1 MKTKVIGIPLS
12 RLGLKRKLFFENFM
26 NKLLTFFAALT
37 LQILL
42 PVSAQEPGTG
52 LTEAQKDRE
61 RLIDLALSLEA
72 DFSRTLQ
79 DFTQLQKDYAKLL
92 KKKAIPDQSAKVQDL
107 QGKLKHALAKL
118 AEKKPVGPD
127 PQTQKLLK
135 QDMVNL
141 RNELHRERQDLL
153 VARARLIRANEL
165 ESKLDKET
173 TGRIQ
178 TTKELKQIKAEHAK
192 LLGELKATMAKL
204 KEKEQGHEVAI
215 ARIDSLQ
222 KENLTL
228 KEKVKIKDFE
238 IARLL
243 PIEQQYNKVTIT
255 ATELKKEQIRLAK
268 ILADRENQLV
278 NLKSHLAAEVKRSLE
293 IPILVQAQ
301 SDLEKKLAES
311 SASNNEFRKNNEILV
326 TKQNELEERINEGQ
340 QTIIAMRAQLEKN
353 ENAIASVTKLN
364 AMNEILVAEK
374 ALLKNTADMA
384 KAELVKAMGLRTRL
398 EAELAETKKIA
409 VTVETLKNKN
419 SVLIEGQ
426 AMIQDRLRANEKSFS
441 LLKADRDRLE
451 VAYKDLEKAKI
462 DLITEITQHN
472 DELNKLR
479 AELVEKSKDSEA
491 LGALT
496 EEKAALEA
504 QLLKRDEDLKKARKE
519 LGKLQISA
527 TILEKQLVS
536 LKRTTTT
543 INPIRYAK
551 GDANITNQQTRVL
564 NEVQQVLKIF
574 PNAKFEIVG
583 HTCNL
588 GILDQNIDLSQR
600 RAKSLHDFLLS
611 KGIQKDRLKHR
622 GVGQSE
628 PAVPNTNEANRRQ
641 NRRVEV
647 EILD

>member
-1 MKTKVIGIPLS
+1 
-12 RLGLKRKLFFENFM
+12 M
-26 NKLLTFFAALT
+26 NKILTFFAALT
-37 LQILL
+37 LQILP
-42 PVSAQEPGTG
+42 PVSAQEPGTE

-92 KKKAIPDQSAKVQDL
+92 KKKTIPDQSAKVQDL

-153 VARARLIRANEL
+153 VARARLIRADEL

-178 TTKELKQIKAEHAK
+178 TTKELKQIKAERAK

-228 KEKVKIKDFE
+228 KEKVKIKDAE

-326 TKQNELEERINEGQ
+326 TKRNELEERIDEGQ

-364 AMNEILVAEK
+364 AMNEVLVAEK

-472 DELNKLR
+472 DELNKLS

-504 QLLKRDEDLKKARKE
+504 QLLRRDEDLKKARKE
-519 LGKLQISA
+519 LGKLQINA
-527 TILEKQLVS
+527 TVLEKQLVS

-588 GILDQNIDLSQR
+588 G
-600 RAKSLHDFLLS
+600 
-611 KGIQKDRLKHR
+611 
-622 GVGQSE
+622 
-628 PAVPNTNEANRRQ
+628 
-641 NRRVEV
+641 
-647 EILD
+647 

>member
-1 MKTKVIGIPLS
+1 
-12 RLGLKRKLFFENFM
+12 M
-26 NKLLTFFAALT
+26 NKILTFFAALT
-37 LQILL
+37 LQIL
-42 PVSAQEPGTG
+42 PPASAQEPGTG

-153 VARARLIRANEL
+153 VARARLIRAKEL

-178 TTKELKQIKAEHAK
+178 TTKELKQIKAERAK

-228 KEKVKIKDFE
+228 KEKVKIKDAE

-326 TKQNELEERINEGQ
+326 TKRNELEERIDEGQ

-384 KAELVKAMGLRTRL
+384 KAELVKAMGLRT
-398 EAELAETKKIA
+398 
-409 VTVETLKNKN
+409 
-419 SVLIEGQ
+419 
-426 AMIQDRLRANEKSFS
+426 
-441 LLKADRDRLE
+441 
-451 VAYKDLEKAKI
+451 
-462 DLITEITQHN
+462 
-472 DELNKLR
+472 
-479 AELVEKSKDSEA
+479 
-491 LGALT
+491 
-496 EEKAALEA
+496 
-504 QLLKRDEDLKKARKE
+504 
-519 LGKLQISA
+519 
-527 TILEKQLVS
+527 
-536 LKRTTTT
+536 
-543 INPIRYAK
+543 
-551 GDANITNQQTRVL
+551 
-564 NEVQQVLKIF
+564 
-574 PNAKFEIVG
+574 
-583 HTCNL
+583 
-588 GILDQNIDLSQR
+588 
-600 RAKSLHDFLLS
+600 
-611 KGIQKDRLKHR
+611 
-622 GVGQSE
+622 
-628 PAVPNTNEANRRQ
+628 
-641 NRRVEV
+641 
-647 EILD
+647 